1 MKQFIYDLSMSV
13 VAALIVINVMATGMY
28 FVLSQWLQVT
38 YAQSLAVVVGVYLLS
53 IIWNI
58 RFDTGSDE

>member
-13 VAALIVINVMATGMY
+13 VAALIVINIMATGMY